1 MTFSSPRGR
10 IRNRES
16 RITGRSGV
24 TLIELILVMIMLTLL
39 AGILVPRMSD
49 FFPALQVR
57 ESADL
62 VFAWARKARADA
74 ALTGARHRLVFDAAG
89 KTYWISYEPRPLTEP
104 GVFEVMPGWEGQDI
118 PDSIT
123 LEGVDKL
130 EADSSNGDLHY
141 FEFRPDGTAEGGTV
155 QLKNNRGDKR
165 TVRVEKATGQVT
177 VDREEEENP

>member
-1 MTFSSPRGR
+1 MT
-10 IRNRES
+10 
-16 RITGRSGV
+16 
-24 TLIELILVMIMLTLL
+24 LLELILVMIMLTVL
-39 AGILVPRMSD
+39 AGIILPRMSD

-57 ESADL
+57 ESTDL

-89 KTYWISYEPRPLTEP
+89 KTYWISYEPRPLSEP

-118 PDSIT
+118 PDGVT

-130 EADSSNGDLHY
+130 EADSSNEGLYY

-155 QLKNNRGDKR
+155 QLKNDRGDKR
-165 TVRVEKATGQVT
+165 TVRVEKATSQVT
-177 VDREEEENP
+177 VEGGEEEKP